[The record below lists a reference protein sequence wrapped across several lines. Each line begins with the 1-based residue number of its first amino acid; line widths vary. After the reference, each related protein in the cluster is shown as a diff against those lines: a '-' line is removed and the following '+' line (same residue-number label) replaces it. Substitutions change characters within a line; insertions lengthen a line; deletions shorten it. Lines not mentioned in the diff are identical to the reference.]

1 MPIWRKTLTIKRLD
15 VCFASLLLMVGLWI
29 IAQAIGYGITGPNI
43 AEPGFF
49 PLIAGILL
57 AGSALGTIIKLVRTA
72 EGNEAPDFSGA
83 MPVLGSICTMLV
95 YLLLLDT
102 LGMVLLSP
110 FFIFAI
116 GWFIERPKNIRQGLG
131 MVAVALGFTAFAYVL
146 FGHLL
151 RVPLPR
157 GIFGI

>member
-1 MPIWRKTLTIKRLD
+1 MTIKRLD
-15 VCFASLLLMVGLWI
+15 VCFASLLLMMGLWI
-29 IAQAIGYGITGPNI
+29 IAQAIGYGITGPNV

-57 AGSALGTIIKLVRTA
+57 AGSALGTIVKLVRSR
-72 EGNEAPDFSGA
+72 EGSEAPDFSGA
-83 MPVLGSICTMLV
+83 APILGSIGTMLV

-102 LGMVLLSP
+102 FGMVVLSP

-116 GWFIERPKNIRQGLG
+116 GWFIERPKTLRQGLG
-131 MVAVALGFTAFAYVL
+131 MAIVSLGFTVFAYLL
-146 FGHLL
+146 FSHLL

-157 GIFGI
+157 GLFGI